1 VGLSNRV
8 KDAGMRDYHE
18 LIEHIGEG
26 TSIADGVEIIRSGSK
41 YLNRG
46 IIIGDHCYIHSGSRF
61 ILGTLDDNPYT
72 DLIIG
77 NFVQINWGCYISGEG
92 GLEIG
97 DRVLI
102 GPNVCILSAGHGY
115 IDDTKLIQEQG
126 LTHGKIVIEEDVW
139 IGGGSVILQE
149 VRLGKG
155 CVIGG
160 GSTVVNNVPPYA
172 VVAGNPAKVIKW
184 RGNRVKTGFH
194 FIRWMKPFRRG

>member
-1 VGLSNRV
+1 MG
-8 KDAGMRDYHE
+8 DYRE

-26 TSIADGVEIIRSGSK
+26 TFIADGVEIIRSGSK

-46 IIIGDHCYIHSGSRF
+46 IVIGDHCYIHSGSRF
-61 ILGTLDDNPYT
+61 ILGTLDDNPHT

-77 NFVQINWGCYISGEG
+77 NYVQINWGCYISGEG
-92 GLEIG
+92 GLEIEN
-97 DRVLI
+97 RVLI

-126 LTHGKIVIEEDVW
+126 LTFGKIMIEEDVW
-139 IGGGSVILQE
+139 IGGGSVILE
-149 VRLGKG
+149 GVRLGRG

-160 GSTVVNNVPPYA
+160 GSTVVKDVSPYA

-184 RGNRVKTGFH
+184 RGNRGK
-194 FIRWMKPFRRG
+194 RWFRLKRWLKPSLMNS

>member
-1 VGLSNRV
+1 
-8 KDAGMRDYHE
+8 MMTIYHE

-26 TSIADGVEIIRSGSK
+26 TFIAEGVEIIRSGNR

-46 IIIGDHCYIHSGSRF
+46 IVIGDHCYIHSGSRF
-61 ILGTLDDNPYT
+61 ILGTLDDNPHT
-72 DLIIG
+72 DLILG
-77 NFVQINWGCYISGEG
+77 NYVQINWGCYISGEG

-115 IDDTKLIQEQG
+115 LDDKKLIQEQG

-139 IGGGSVILQE
+139 IGGGSVIMQG

-160 GSTVVNNVPPYA
+160 GSTVVRDVHPYS
-172 VVAGNPAKVIKW
+172 VVAGNPAKAIKM
-184 RGNRVKTGFH
+184 RGNRGKRRFH
-194 FIRWMKPFRRG
+194 FLKWIRPPLSR

>member
-1 VGLSNRV
+1 M
-8 KDAGMRDYHE
+8 KDGVMTDYHE
-18 LIEHIGEG
+18 VIEHIGEG
-26 TSIADGVEIIRSGSK
+26 TFIADGVEIIRSGRK

-46 IIIGDHCYIHSGSRF
+46 IIIGDHCYLHSGSRF
-61 ILGTLDDNPYT
+61 ILGTLDDNPHT

-97 DRVLI
+97 DRGLI

-115 IDDTKLIQEQG
+115 RDDRKLIQEQG

-160 GSTVVNNVPPYA
+160 GSTVVRDVPPYA
-172 VVAGNPAKVIKW
+172 IAAGSPARVIKW
-184 RGNRVKTGFH
+184 RGKRGTRREFH
-194 FIRWMKPFRRG
+194 FIRWLKSLRRG

>member
-1 VGLSNRV
+1 
-8 KDAGMRDYHE
+8 MRDYHE
-18 LIEHIGEG
+18 LIERIGEG

-61 ILGTLDDNPYT
+61 ILGTLDDNPHT

-102 GPNVCILSAGHGY
+102 GPNVSILSAGHGY

-139 IGGGSVILQE
+139 IGGGS
-149 VRLGKG
+149 
-155 CVIGG
+155 
-160 GSTVVNNVPPYA
+160 TVVNNVPPYA
-172 VVAGNPAKVIKW
+172 VVAGNPAEVIKW
-184 RGNRVKTGFH
+184 RGNRVKRGFH